1 LKIKEKFRIALI
13 STPLLKTPPDTYG
26 GLEQV
31 VADLASELAKLGHDV
46 TVFAA
51 DGSRVQGCHIVKLGP
66 PALET
71 GIPVNSFEEERRT
84 YHIYKDM
91 LHDFDLIHGHS
102 HFAFEYL
109 AKINNRKLKV
119 CHTQQGEIRFGVG
132 FRARACVISKQFEA
146 HSDLHALLRSGDY
159 KPFLKD
165 LLMTT
170 GFSNL
175 NLNLIAVSKW
185 MTRVYEAQG
194 YKSRWVH
201 NGVNLDRYEF
211 KERKGDRLLFV
222 GRIDPI
228 KQPHLSIQ
236 VAKRLNVC
244 LDIVGATAKSI
255 TNQSYVDKIKKM
267 CDGKQIRLY
276 DEASQ
281 KLNPKLKTELM
292 QNAKCLL
299 FTSAWGEPF
308 GLVPLEAMACG
319 TPVVALN
326 DGAVE
331 EFVQEGGIV
340 CDALKKEIT
349 SKVFRSARFKITPKC
364 DLVDALV
371 SAVKRVDSIHPTSCL
386 ENAKKFSKEHMAECY
401 NELYNGIIAGEKW

>member
-1 LKIKEKFRIALI
+1 
-13 STPLLKTPPDTYG
+13 
-26 GLEQV
+26 
-31 VADLASELAKLGHDV
+31 
-46 TVFAA
+46 
-51 DGSRVQGCHIVKLGP
+51 
-66 PALET
+66 
-71 GIPVNSFEEERRT
+71 
-84 YHIYKDM
+84 M
-91 LHDFDLIHGHS
+91 LHDFDLVHGHS
-102 HFAFEYL
+102 WFGFEYL

-119 CHTQQGEIRFGVG
+119 CHTQHGALCF
-132 FRARACVISKQFEA
+132 KQFEN
-146 HSDLHALLRSGDY
+146 DLHAFLKSGDY

-165 LLMTT
+165 LLMR
-170 GFSNL
+170 GLRARS
-175 NLNLIAVSKW
+175 NLNLIAISKW

-211 KERKGDRLLFV
+211 KEKKGDRLLFV
-222 GRIDPI
+222 GKIDPT

-236 VAKRLNVC
+236 VAKRLNMC
-244 LDIVGATAKSI
+244 LDIVGATTKSI
-255 TNQSYVDKIKKM
+255 ASNQSYVGEIKKM

-276 DEASQ
+276 PDASQ
-281 KLNPKLKTELM
+281 ELKIELM

-308 GLVPLEAMACG
+308 GLIPIEAMACG

-331 EFVQEGGIV
+331 EFVQGGRIV

-349 SKVFRSARFKITPKC
+349 SKAFRNQNLSPMFGTITAKC
-364 DLVDALV
+364 DLIDALV
-371 SAVKRVDSIHPTSCL
+371 SAVKRVDSIPPTRCL

-401 NELYNGIIAGEKW
+401 NELYSRILAGEKW

>member
-1 LKIKEKFRIALI
+1 LKIKAKFRIALI
-13 STPLLKTPPDTYG
+13 SSTLLKTPPETYG

-51 DGSRVQGCHIVKLGP
+51 DGSRVQGCHLVKLGP

-71 GIPVNSFEEERRT
+71 GIPVNSFEEERRA
-84 YHIYKDM
+84 YHVYKDM
-91 LHDFDLIHGHS
+91 LQDFDLVHGHNP
-102 HFAFEYL
+102 FAFEYL
-109 AKINNRKLKV
+109 AKINYRKLKV
-119 CHTQQGEIRFGVG
+119 CHTQHGGIQFGVG
-132 FRARACVISKQFEA
+132 FRGEVCSKQFEA
-146 HSDLHALLRSGDY
+146 RADLHALLRSGDY

-175 NLNLIAVSKW
+175 NLIAVSKW

-194 YKSRWVH
+194 YKSRCIH

-211 KERKGDRLLFV
+211 KEKKGDRLLFV
-222 GRIDPI
+222 GRIEPG

-236 VAKRLNVC
+236 VAKRLNMC
-244 LDIVGATAKSI
+244 LDIVGGATERAS
-255 TNQSYVDKIKKM
+255 NQSYVGEIKKM

-276 DEASQ
+276 PNASQ
-281 KLNPKLKTELM
+281 ELKIELM

-308 GLVPLEAMACG
+308 GLVPIEAMACG
-319 TPVVALN
+319 TPAVALN

-349 SKVFRSARFKITPKC
+349 SKAFRSARFKITSKC
-364 DLVDALV
+364 DSIDALA
-371 SAVKRVDSIHPTSCL
+371 SAVKRVDSIPPTRCL

-401 NELYNGIIAGEKW
+401 NELYNRILAGEKW